1 MESAEKEVKYVS
13 KAVVWPVS
21 YVPWFS
27 ISRGR
32 ANTLQARP
40 ALECAWQLFGAEVG

>member
-1 MESAEKEVKYVS
+1 MDRIGG
-13 KAVVWPVS
+13 AVQGLLLLPAA

-40 ALECAWQLFGAEVG
+40 ALECAWHLFFERKKFG